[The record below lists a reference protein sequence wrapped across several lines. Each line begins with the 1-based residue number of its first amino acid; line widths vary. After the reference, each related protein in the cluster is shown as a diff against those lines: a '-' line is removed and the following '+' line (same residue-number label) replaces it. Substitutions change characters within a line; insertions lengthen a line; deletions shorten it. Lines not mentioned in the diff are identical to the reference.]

1 MEMLAMAAA
10 FGPHIPVA
18 TPQGRFN
25 AGAQDGEK
33 YALPLLGDEVAAN
46 IAIESQREDLQG
58 LAGSL
63 DALRKLL
70 AKENPAADE
79 LKESLAVIQNVMEVR
94 MRITKDP
101 KVAGSLGELSGSLN
115 EMAKQINGIN
125 RKGGDV
131 NKQARIRLVACE
143 AYGLL
148 TNFVGTALLIS
159 LSGGKV
165 TEEDLPKY
173 VALRNLLARAYMRGV
188 TLAQMRD
195 SVMDSS
201 SESDS
206 SSDKLK
212 ILRGYIG
219 NGKTIAEV
227 AASIEGDFLQMP
239 LEDIPADYLSLAAR
253 AMLMPLKAELAQRIL
268 SDESK
273 RAVQENVRM
282 IEQMLQAG

>member
-1 MEMLAMAAA
+1 
-10 FGPHIPVA
+10 
-18 TPQGRFN
+18 
-25 AGAQDGEK
+25 
-33 YALPLLGDEVAAN
+33 
-46 IAIESQREDLQG
+46 
-58 LAGSL
+58 
-63 DALRKLL
+63 
-70 AKENPAADE
+70 
-79 LKESLAVIQNVMEVR
+79 
-94 MRITKDP
+94 
-101 KVAGSLGELSGSLN
+101 
-115 EMAKQINGIN
+115 
-125 RKGGDV
+125 
-131 NKQARIRLVACE
+131 
-143 AYGLL
+143 
-148 TNFVGTALLIS
+148 
-159 LSGGKV
+159 
-165 TEEDLPKY
+165 
-173 VALRNLLARAYMRGV
+173 
-188 TLAQMRD
+188 MRD